1 MTAAAAL
8 GLSRPTRTRIELTE
22 QVFELRPIMKRL
34 FGAGVYRELRDELHS
49 VTIHQ
54 LTALGHLKG
63 GSVTMREL
71 AKHLDVSESSATAVS
86 DRLIRQG
93 LVERSSDPTDRRVV
107 RLSLSPAGSALV
119 ERLDEAATS
128 KIGELLAALTDT
140 QLEQLIDILE
150 TLASVQTNDGPLP
163 PGARR

>member
-1 MTAAAAL
+1 MTTAATI
-8 GLSRPTRTRIELTE
+8 GTPRTTRTRAELTE

-34 FGAGVYRELRDELHS
+34 FGAGVYRELREELHS

-71 AKHLDVSESSATAVS
+71 AKDLDVSESSATAVS

-107 RLSLSPAGSALV
+107 RLSLSPTGSALIG
-119 ERLDEAATS
+119 RLDEAAAS
-128 KIGELLAALTDT
+128 KIAWAA
-140 QLEQLIDILE
+140 
-150 TLASVQTNDGPLP
+150 
-163 PGARR
+163 